1 MKLDDAKKIVFE
13 KKPAFA
19 TLYNEWG
26 NTTWTEYADK
36 NYPKKAVTELPEE
49 FLEAFRNVLNS
60 SLDESTVTTALAT
73 LQKTNFV
80 STADHHGILC
90 HPFFSNNTILRS
102 SREDAVIS
110 LTCGGISLTN
120 SSYPRGIFFHDKNL
134 NEIRMPFVSRK
145 TGNLPVYGHEPIT
158 KKQLQ
163 SHKKMA
169 RFMDI
174 SKQARKNLMIFFDA
188 LVTDEKMWELASL
201 SDQFT
206 RINSI
211 LWHQLFGEGKNLI
224 YVSCED
230 VVRELLLK
238 IHLVKKTPMHDLLF
252 DPSVR
257 ERYIENFNGI
267 TGAHS
272 GQEYGTHFFWHI
284 KHEHHTRVP
293 LWIHGDE
300 LVSPDNHVKIS
311 FDTGSITQGLNHR
324 TLLPSTAL
332 CYSILSFY
340 YGLTLGGGFSQ
351 IQYLGEMKEAYEKT
365 VHHPEKESDHSE
377 PFDYSQGKLREGS
390 QSEIQTNIFTGE
402 CVQLG
407 LTDGKKTVPATLF
420 DILLWNRGDITQLY
434 ESFKTAPLQASLDLM
449 MPEYVQIVT
458 GKRPVISDLPEI
470 PKTLYVD

>member
-1 MKLDDAKKIVFE
+1 MDLADAKKIVFE

-19 TLYNEWG
+19 ALYNEWG
-26 NTTWTEYADK
+26 SKTWAEYAAE
-36 NYPKKAVTELPEE
+36 NYKHYKLPKFVKKHSVELLTAV
-49 FLEAFRNVLNS
+49 RSVLGS
-60 SLDESTVTTALAT
+60 SLEEPTVTAALKI
-73 LQKTNFV
+73 LQMTNFV

-102 SREDAVIS
+102 SREETI
-110 LTCGGISLTN
+110 LTFACGGISLTN

-134 NEIRMPFVSRK
+134 KEIRMPFVSRK

-174 SKQARKNLMIFFDA
+174 SKQARKNLVVFFDA
-188 LVTDEKMWELASL
+188 LLEDEKMWELVTL
-201 SDQFT
+201 SNQFT
-206 RINSI
+206 RINNI
-211 LWHQLFGEGKNLI
+211 LWHQLFGEHKNLI

-230 VVRELLLK
+230 VVRELLLT
-238 IHLVKKTPMHDLLF
+238 IHLVKKTPMNDLFF

-257 ERYIENFNGI
+257 ERYIENFDGI
-267 TGAHS
+267 TGAHA

-284 KHEHHTRVP
+284 KHEYHTRVP
-293 LWIHGDE
+293 LWINGNE

-311 FDTGSITQGLNHR
+311 LDADSITQGLKSR

-332 CYSILSFY
+332 CYRMLSFY

-351 IQYLGEMKEAYEKT
+351 IQYLGEMKKAYEKT
-365 VHHPEKESDHSE
+365 LSHPGKESSHSDPPAGGE
-377 PFDYSQGKLREGS
+377 ESPLDIK
-390 QSEIQTNIFTGE
+390 TNIFTGE

-434 ESFKTAPLQASLDLM
+434 KSFKTAPLQASLDLM
-449 MPEYVQIVT
+449 IPEYVQIIT
-458 GKRPVISDLPEI
+458 GKRPVISNLPEI

>member
-1 MKLDDAKKIVFE
+1 MDLDDAKNIVFKE
-13 KKPAFA
+13 KPSFA
-19 TLYNEWG
+19 SFYKVWG
-26 NTTWTEYADK
+26 SKTWAEYAAA
-36 NYPKKAVTELPEE
+36 NYEPPELGNDMLSKE
-49 FLEAFRNVLNS
+49 LLDAFKNVLSS
-60 SLDESTVTTALAT
+60 SLDTATINSAIKA

-102 SREDAVIS
+102 SREETI
-110 LTCGGISLTN
+110 LTFACGGISLTN

-134 NEIRMPFVSRK
+134 KEIRMPLVSRK

-174 SKQARKNLMIFFDA
+174 SKQARKNLMLFFDA
-188 LVTDEKMWELASL
+188 LLEDEKMWKLETL

-211 LWHQLFGEGKNLI
+211 LWRRLFGEHKNLI

-230 VVRELLLK
+230 VVRELLLN
-238 IHLVKKTPMHDLLF
+238 IHLVKKTPMNDLFF

-257 ERYIENFNGI
+257 ERYIENFDGI
-267 TGAHS
+267 TGAHA

-293 LWIHGDE
+293 LWINGNE
-300 LVSPDNHVKIS
+300 LVSPDNHFKIS
-311 FDTGSITQGLNHR
+311 LDADSITQGLKNR
-324 TLLPSTAL
+324 TLLPSTSL
-332 CYSILSFY
+332 CYSMLSFY

-351 IQYLGEMKEAYEKT
+351 IQYLGQMKEAYKKT
-365 VHHPEKESDHSE
+365 SGHPEQSN
-377 PFDYSQGKLREGS
+377 LRHPELSASGGSGS
-390 QSEIQTNIFTGE
+390 QNNPPTNIFTGE

-420 DILLWNRGDITQLY
+420 DILLWNRGDVTQIY

-449 MPEYVQIVT
+449 MPEYVQIVA
-458 GKRPVISDLPEI
+458 GKKPVIVDLPEI

>member
-1 MKLDDAKKIVFE
+1 
-13 KKPAFA
+13 
-19 TLYNEWG
+19 
-26 NTTWTEYADK
+26 
-36 NYPKKAVTELPEE
+36 
-49 FLEAFRNVLNS
+49 
-60 SLDESTVTTALAT
+60 
-73 LQKTNFV
+73 
-80 STADHHGILC
+80 
-90 HPFFSNNTILRS
+90 
-102 SREDAVIS
+102 
-110 LTCGGISLTN
+110 
-120 SSYPRGIFFHDKNL
+120 
-134 NEIRMPFVSRK
+134 
-145 TGNLPVYGHEPIT
+145 
-158 KKQLQ
+158 
-163 SHKKMA
+163 
-169 RFMDI
+169 
-174 SKQARKNLMIFFDA
+174 MIFFDA

-272 GQEYGTHFFWHI
+272 GQEYGTHLFWHI

-311 FDTGSITQGLNHR
+311 LDPGSITQGLNDR

-351 IQYLGEMKEAYEKT
+351 IQYLGEMKKAYEKT
-365 VHHPEKESDHSE
+365 LSHPEHSD
-377 PFDYSQGKLREGS
+377 LRHPELSASGGSGS
-390 QSEIQTNIFTGE
+390 QNDTKTNIFTGE

-420 DILLWNRGDITQLY
+420 DILL
-434 ESFKTAPLQASLDLM
+434 
-449 MPEYVQIVT
+449 
-458 GKRPVISDLPEI
+458 
-470 PKTLYVD
+470 